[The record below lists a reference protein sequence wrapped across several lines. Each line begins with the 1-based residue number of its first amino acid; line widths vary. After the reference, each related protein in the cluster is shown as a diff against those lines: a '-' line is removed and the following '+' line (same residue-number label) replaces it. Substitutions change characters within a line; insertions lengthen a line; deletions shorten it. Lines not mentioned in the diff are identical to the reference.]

1 MVISRIFLRIYDTD
15 MYHLQCNKKNK
26 PNSKVKYIFQIQSEN
41 TMSTRALDRD
51 VVIELREYT
60 VYCEIMKMKL

>member
-1 MVISRIFLRIYDTD
+1 
-15 MYHLQCNKKNK
+15 MYHLQCNKNNK
-26 PNSKVKYIFQIQSEN
+26 SNSKVKYIFQIQSEN
-41 TMSTRALDRD
+41 TMNTCASDRD